1 MWRQNHHGTGT
12 PWWFSR
18 QIAGDYSGDMN
29 VYAIASFVTAEP
41 AFTDDDV
48 KPGWLALGI
57 VVALCVA
64 TYFLA
69 RSFLRHSKKAQQ
81 PWEGEDR

>member
-1 MWRQNHHGTGT
+1 
-12 PWWFSR
+12 
-18 QIAGDYSGDMN
+18 MN
-29 VYAIASFVTAEP
+29 VHAIAAYVSAEP
-41 AFTDDDV
+41 AFSKEDV
-48 KPGWLALGI
+48 KPGWVALGI

-81 PWEGEDR
+81 PWDGEDR